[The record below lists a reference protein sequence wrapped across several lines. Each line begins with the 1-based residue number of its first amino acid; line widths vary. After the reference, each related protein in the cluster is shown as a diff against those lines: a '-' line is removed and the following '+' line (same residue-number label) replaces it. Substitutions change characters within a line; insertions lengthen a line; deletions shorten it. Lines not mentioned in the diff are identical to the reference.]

1 MTPSRPYLVR
11 ALHEWILDNDC
22 IPYVMVDASMPG
34 VAVPDDFVKEGRIV
48 LNISPSAVHGL
59 VIEDAGLSF
68 TARFGGVPM
77 SIYVPAMAIMG
88 IYTKENGE
96 GMFFGNE
103 PGIPGP
109 EDTPPPPGPK
119 PAETKKPASD
129 GSRKNSGRPSLRV
142 VK

>member
-11 ALHEWILDNDC
+11 ALHEWILNNDC
-22 IPYVMVDASMPG
+22 TPYVMVDASMPG
-34 VAVPDDFVKEGRIV
+34 VAVPEDFVKEGRIV
-48 LNISPSAVHGL
+48 LNISPSAVRGL
-59 VIEDAGLSF
+59 AIEDVGLSF

-109 EDTPPPPGPK
+109 DDTPPSDSGSTITDK
-119 PAETKKPASD
+119 SASD
-129 GSRKNSGRPSLRV
+129 SKKKGSGRPALRV

>member
-11 ALHEWILDNDC
+11 ALHEWILDNNC
-22 IPYVMVDASMPG
+22 VPYVMVDASMPG
-34 VAVPDDFVKEGRIV
+34 VAVPEDFVKEGRIV
-48 LNISPSAVHGL
+48 LNISPGAVHGL

-109 EDTPPPPGPK
+109 DDTPPSPPK
-119 PAETKKPASD
+119 PEKSTSEHAGKS
-129 GSRKNSGRPSLRV
+129 SGRPTLRV
-142 VK
+142 IK